1 MCLNHEASAEWF
13 KSFERI
19 MAIIREYMYYYTLS
33 TPITGIFKISHL
45 ENIATLIHALNP
57 CFQFCLSMDISLCF
71 QASINLTSNCDWLL
85 TFKILTSYCDW
96 LLNCWLMKMQL
107 CYWSQNCWLM
117 NHKPTV
123 CYVTRIM
130 ARYCYTSMKAVL
142 MNELLNRSG

>member
-1 MCLNHEASAEWF
+1 MLLVLLVYGNFS
-13 KSFERI
+13 
-19 MAIIREYMYYYTLS
+19 MLS
-33 TPITGIFKISHL
+33 
-45 ENIATLIHALNP
+45 
-57 CFQFCLSMDISLCF
+57 DF
-71 QASINLTSNCDWLL
+71 QASIILTSNCDWLL

-130 ARYCYTSMKAVL
+130 ATVIHPWRQYHSLICINSWVTSGVKMGQAIPARGG
-142 MNELLNRSG
+142 MRSSFITIWLVPALWQFVPTVPMHKYGRFHWTRGGIL